1 MAERSEVA
9 RVPANLMRTMPYTA
23 YVAVGSYA
31 VVCWSRDAA
40 WLELG
45 LLLGEIANA
54 VAKSLLKK
62 VAGPK
67 AGLLRRPEGAADS
80 GIYPQ
85 HCPRAS
91 SSSGM
96 PSGHSQTSAFLA
108 IVLSHLVVRRSGEAV
123 PWRRCAEPTETCAQP
138 SRPRAELL
146 VPLGYIWLVAVLV
159 MMSRTRFAGPLA
171 VCVDGR
177 AVAHHTV
184 PQVLV
189 GAAVGCLLG
198 EAAVVWHSGG
208 DGGPWVG
215 LAAAVLALV
224 ATAAWLEARCQGA
237 RGGDADADGGSDG
250 DKSRDVGSIEAS
262 ADVQPVDPEASER
275 AGAVELPRVLFEKRT
290 RLTDLGLP
298 GVIPEAI
305 GKCSWG
311 RGL

>member
-123 PWRRCAEPTETCAQP
+123 PWRRCAEPSETCTQP
-138 SRPRAELL
+138 SPPRAELL
-146 VPLGYIWLVAVLV
+146 ALAAVLPA
-159 MMSRTRFAGPLA
+159 RAR
-171 VCVDGR
+171 GR
-177 AVAHHTV
+177 RRPPDRAPPPSLRGAADV
-184 PQVLV
+184 VLV
-189 GAAVGCLLG
+189 GAAIGCLLG
-198 EAAVVWHSGG
+198 EAAVAWHSGG
-208 DGGPWVG
+208 DWGPWTG

-237 RGGDADADGGSDG
+237 RGGDADADADRGSDS
-250 DKSRDVGSIEAS
+250 DKSRGAGSSEASTDVGSLG
-262 ADVQPVDPEASER
+262 SE
-275 AGAVELPRVLFEKRT
+275 VELQSRSALRT
-290 RLTDLGLP
+290 SLP
-298 GVIPEAI
+298 GYAPM
-305 GKCSWG
+305 CTS
-311 RGL
+311 